1 MPLCILWWPGAH
13 HIASGSLQTALSL
26 VSCLGGGGEDVLLA
40 TCLQFLLQE
49 FILAMRFFLVLMME
63 QITLAN
69 KEQLG
74 PPPWE

>member
-1 MPLCILWWPGAH
+1 MLWWPGAN

-26 VSCLGGGGEDVLLA
+26 VSCLGGDVLLA